1 MSLEKPWDKPYGEL
15 LKLVVQKW
23 PGAIRH
29 SGRKT
34 AKDMYLYP
42 TFAGTKNGLP
52 FEIEISEFPDRRLN
66 LYEAEDNV
74 EYLRIFISV
83 KNRHAIRITHEN
95 FAQKAGKF
103 FRISHE
109 FQTGSKVFDKKYW
122 LDLNSSQDEI
132 LLCNRIF
139 QDKVYQMEPLSLV
152 EISKTGILWSLEL
165 TKKSQL
171 SLASLEKRINAALAI
186 AAIIAPDSV
195 PDRPVPIRNHK
206 PTHKKLTMKKIKTP
220 AKPKTGQTTAAKPSK
235 PSVKKTVAKK
245 TASAKKKAAPVKVR
259 CAGTTSDGK
268 RCKRMVT
275 KPDKYC
281 HLHKKK
287 R

>member
-1 MSLEKPWDKPYGEL
+1 MSLEKPWDKPYDDL
-15 LKLVVQKW
+15 LRLVIQKW
-23 PGAIRH
+23 PGTIRH

-52 FEIEISEFPDRRLN
+52 FEIEISEFPDRKLD

-74 EYLRIFISV
+74 EYLRIFVSV
-83 KNRHAIRITHEN
+83 KNRHAIKITHEN
-95 FAQKAGKF
+95 FAQKTSKF
-103 FRISHE
+103 FKLSKE

-122 LDLNSSQDEI
+122 LELNSKQDED

-139 QDKVYQMEPLSLV
+139 QDKIYQLEPLSLI

-171 SLASLEKRINAALAI
+171 SIASLEKRLNASLAI
-186 AAIIAPDSV
+186 AAIIAPDTILDLPMPEKS
-195 PDRPVPIRNHK
+195 PNPVRKAP
-206 PTHKKLTMKKIKTP
+206 PAKKISTP
-220 AKPKTGQTTAAKPSK
+220 KRAKAPKASAPKP
-235 PSVKKTVAKK
+235 KK
-245 TASAKKKAAPVKVR
+245 TATKKKPPAKKKAAPVKVR

-281 HLHKKK
+281 YLHKKK
-287 R
+287 K